1 MWYQN
6 NHKYNKRKQ
15 VNKSKEW
22 KDLTVTR
29 GFIVV
34 RSNEA
39 HSFVPT
45 PLLESHT
52 REFHNHYVN
61 TLLYGGTNL
70 TQAYT
75 KFYDTKRNVES

>member
-1 MWYQN
+1 MIY
-6 NHKYNKRKQ
+6 
-15 VNKSKEW
+15 S
-22 KDLTVTR
+22 
-29 GFIVV
+29 G
-34 RSNEA
+34 SANEA

-70 TQAYT
+70 TQTYT
-75 KFYDTKRNVES
+75 KFNDTKRNVES